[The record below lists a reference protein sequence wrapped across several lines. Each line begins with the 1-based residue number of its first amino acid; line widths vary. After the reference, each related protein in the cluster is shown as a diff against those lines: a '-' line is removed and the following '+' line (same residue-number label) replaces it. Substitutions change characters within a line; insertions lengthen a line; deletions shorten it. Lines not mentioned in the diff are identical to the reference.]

1 MSGLENM
8 KHNLR
13 NLDCRKGFTLLEVLI
28 AMFILTVAILAL
40 VSVTVTVIKG
50 NASNKMVTTATT
62 LAKDQLETIKNTA
75 LTSDSGFN
83 SIVDSDWT
91 VVTNFPQFER
101 RWIKT
106 DILGETACTGYQA
119 PYTCCTGSGTG
130 NCPDKKKVTVEVRW
144 QRQGSWRSVTLDTI
158 ITKK

>member
-1 MSGLENM
+1 MRQIISNI
-8 KHNLR
+8 KYR
-13 NLDCRKGFTLLEVLI
+13 NGFTLLEVLI

-62 LAKDQLETIKNTA
+62 LAKDQLETLKNTSLNSDA
-75 LTSDSGFN
+75 GFGSITSTNWAAVSGF
-83 SIVDSDWT
+83 
-91 VVTNFPQFER
+91 PQYER
-101 RWIKT
+101 RSTVTPIPT
-106 DILGETACTGYQA
+106 GDNTACTGLRA

-130 NCPDKKKVTVEVRW
+130 NCPDRKKVTMEVRW

-158 ITKK
+158 VTKK